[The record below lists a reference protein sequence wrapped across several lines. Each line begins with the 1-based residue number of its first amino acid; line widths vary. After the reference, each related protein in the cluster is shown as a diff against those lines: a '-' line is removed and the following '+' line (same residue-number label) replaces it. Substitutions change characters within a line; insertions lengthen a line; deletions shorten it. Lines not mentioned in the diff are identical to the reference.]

1 MNILQVH
8 LLESHVQDFLESKGG
23 VAGMGFWSE
32 QAMES
37 CHHDFK
43 MELENDKLSSESQE
57 YLDRL
62 LSIVVRYNSKHL

>member
-1 MNILQVH
+1 M
-8 LLESHVQDFLESKGG
+8 LESHVQEFIVSKGE

-43 MELENDKLSSESQE
+43 MEVENDKLSSASPE
-57 YLDRL
+57 YLERL
-62 LSIVVRYNSKHL
+62 LQIVVRYNSKHL

>member
-1 MNILQVH
+1 M
-8 LLESHVQDFLESKGG
+8 LESHVEEFLRSKGE

-43 MELENDKLSSESQE
+43 IELENEKLSVESPD
-57 YLDRL
+57 YLERL
-62 LSIVVRYNSKHL
+62 LRIVVRYNSKHL

>member
-1 MNILQVH
+1 M
-8 LLESHVQDFLESKGG
+8 SKGE

-43 MELENDKLSSESQE
+43 MEVENDKLSSASPE
-57 YLDRL
+57 YLERL
-62 LSIVVRYNSKHL
+62 LQIVVRYNSKHL